1 VQRSIGPSSR
11 QEKKVQGRTAA
22 TPIHEPPASISIALA
37 GSGGSGVM
45 TAGNLLLAAAAKAG
59 AYGLMV
65 RTSGPQIRGGEA
77 AALLRLGPRPM
88 DSLDD
93 AFGLLV
99 AIDWQNVNRFAD
111 EIVLTPASVM
121 IGDPD
126 EGEPPA
132 VFMATGARYIPL
144 GLKKMAKATSGIP

>member
-1 VQRSIGPSSR
+1 MQAQPALPSS
-11 QEKKVQGRTAA
+11 V
-22 TPIHEPPASISIALA
+22 SIALA

-45 TAGNLLLAAAAKAG
+45 TAGTLLLAAAAKAG

-77 AALLRLGPRPM
+77 AAMLRLGSHAM
-88 DSLDD
+88 SSLDD
-93 AFGLLV
+93 GFDLLL

-111 EIVLTPASVM
+111 EIVLGARSVL

-126 EGEPPA
+126 EGEPPDVYKA
-132 VFMATGARYIPL
+132 MGARYAPL
-144 GLKKMAKATSGIP
+144 SLKKMAKEIPGSWVNMIALD